1 MALKI
6 ETLTRE
12 HNRDAFDC
20 GNHELNRYL
29 RNTARQH
36 IEKGISRT
44 FVLVEE
50 SNPTEIL
57 GFFTLASCEI
67 LVEKLPRKYAK
78 KYPAR
83 APAATLARLA
93 VKKNLQRKGL
103 GTQMMVN
110 AIERILR
117 VSENLGIIG
126 FFVDAKNDEAKT
138 FYGQFAFIPLADNP
152 LELFLPLATLRKAYR
167 VD

>member
-44 FVLVEE
+44 FVLAED

-83 APAATLARLA
+83 APAANSPDLPSRRIY
-93 VKKNLQRKGL
+93 K
-103 GTQMMVN
+103 
-110 AIERILR
+110 ERG
-117 VSENLGIIG
+117 S
-126 FFVDAKNDEAKT
+126 APK
-138 FYGQFAFIPLADNP
+138 
-152 LELFLPLATLRKAYR
+152 
-167 VD
+167 

>member
-36 IEKGISRT
+36 IDKGISRT
-44 FVLVEE
+44 FVLVEK

-67 LVEKLPRKYAK
+67 LVEKLPGKYAK
-78 KYPAR
+78 STLPGLLLQNSPDLPSRRIYKER
-83 APAATLARLA
+83 GSAP
-93 VKKNLQRKGL
+93 K
-103 GTQMMVN
+103 
-110 AIERILR
+110 
-117 VSENLGIIG
+117 
-126 FFVDAKNDEAKT
+126 
-138 FYGQFAFIPLADNP
+138 
-152 LELFLPLATLRKAYR
+152 
-167 VD
+167 